1 MRTLS
6 PTGGVPST
14 HTFNPTGDVMPTLI
28 RSHSNSLH
36 AHHRTFIGGFNTGDV
51 EENYMNVDQDSGDEF
66 YEKIID
72 DEFEE
77 YYDKVDNSQVVSNP
91 LYNQVK
97 IMQ

>member
-14 HTFNPTGDVMPTLI
+14 DTFNPTGDVVPTLI

-36 AHHRTFIGGFNTGDV
+36 AQHRTFIGGFKAGDV
-51 EENYMNVDQDSGDEF
+51 KESDMNVDEDSGDEF

-77 YYDKVDNSQVVSNP
+77 FYDKINNSEAIGNP

-97 IMQ
+97 IIQ

>member
-14 HTFNPTGDVMPTLI
+14 DTFNPTGDVIPTLI

-36 AHHRTFIGGFNTGDV
+36 AQHRTFIGGIKAGDV
-51 EENYMNVDQDSGDEF
+51 KESDMNVDVDSGDEF

-77 YYDKVDNSQVVSNP
+77 FYDKINNSEVVGNP

-97 IMQ
+97 IIQ